1 MQLNA
6 DRYGNGGMYRGC
18 IHDGVCTMKGSN
30 DMQDDR
36 DKQEKNTLFLY
47 QVLGVLVL
55 LVVMAQ
61 AFMYMGY
68 MIGELL

>member
-1 MQLNA
+1 MQLSA
-6 DRYGNGGMYRGC
+6 YWCGTGCVYRGC
-18 IHDGVCTMKGSN
+18 IHDGVFTVKGSN
-30 DMQDDR
+30 DMRDDR
-36 DKQEKNTLFLY
+36 DREDKNTLLLY

-61 AFMYMGY
+61 AFMYVGY

>member
-1 MQLNA
+1 
-6 DRYGNGGMYRGC
+6 
-18 IHDGVCTMKGSN
+18 MKGTN
-30 DMQDDR
+30 DMRDDR
-36 DKQEKNTLFLY
+36 DRQEKNTLLLY

>member
-1 MQLNA
+1 M
-6 DRYGNGGMYRGC
+6 RG
-18 IHDGVCTMKGSN
+18 DDMRGSN
-30 DMQDDR
+30 GMKDDQDR
-36 DKQEKNTLFLY
+36 QEKNTLLLY

-55 LVVMAQ
+55 LVIMAQ

>member
-1 MQLNA
+1 
-6 DRYGNGGMYRGC
+6 MYRGC
-18 IHDGVCTMKGSN
+18 IHDGVRTMKGSN
-30 DMQDDR
+30 DMRDDR
-36 DKQEKNTLFLY
+36 DREDKNTLLLY

>member
-1 MQLNA
+1 M
-6 DRYGNGGMYRGC
+6 R
-18 IHDGVCTMKGSN
+18 GSN
-30 DMQDDR
+30 DMRDDQDR
-36 DKQEKNTLFLY
+36 QEKNTLFLY

>member
-1 MQLNA
+1 MQSDPYWHGIECLA
-6 DRYGNGGMYRGC
+6 YGTVC
-18 IHDGVCTMKGSN
+18 DGVYFMRDGR
-30 DMQDDR
+30 DR
-36 DKQEKNTLFLY
+36 QEKNTLLLY

>member
-1 MQLNA
+1 
-6 DRYGNGGMYRGC
+6 
-18 IHDGVCTMKGSN
+18 MKGSN

-36 DKQEKNTLFLY
+36 DRQEKNTLLLY

-61 AFMYMGY
+61 AFMYVGY